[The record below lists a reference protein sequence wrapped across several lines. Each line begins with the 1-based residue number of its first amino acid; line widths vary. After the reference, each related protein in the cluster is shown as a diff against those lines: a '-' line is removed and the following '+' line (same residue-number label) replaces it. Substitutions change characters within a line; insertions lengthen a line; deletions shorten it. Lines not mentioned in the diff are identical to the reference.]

1 MLVFAACTDEI
12 DFHEDVQGKDCITLK
27 VFNRPM
33 TKAAGDDAY
42 ESHLTRLDVFF
53 YVEGQTDRNC
63 VYYQEVLDPDNN
75 YQGGVIPFYVV
86 DEQINMIFP
95 DGNETCDVF
104 VIANLPDE
112 LRTFDTD
119 PEGGYSNT
127 EYNRLSA
134 ILLEMDKED
143 EDGNQLPQ
151 LYDAIGKDFVMA
163 GFDGNV
169 RRDISTNN
177 AEGTVKLIRAASKI
191 TVKIN
196 IPAKIVL
203 DPDSDN
209 PVTMV
214 PVLEVEDGNGET
226 VVPIVTSLHNKV
238 KQGYLFPNGMIDT
251 GMQVLPDDCY
261 METSEVRYRKIKEID
276 EDVEPGP
283 EKYQYE
289 CEIPFYSYPSLWQKG
304 DEHAAHFSLEIPW
317 RRDTEDSKSYHP
329 YYYQILIN
337 ATDRCLKP
345 NHWYD
350 MIVNVGVI
358 GSSVELTPVPLHDL
372 TFYVMD
378 WTTQPDPSDAA
389 GGDRY
394 EDLEIEEY
402 TYFSV
407 PQKRIEMNNTTV
419 GELKFVASHNV
430 RWALEWPTDTN
441 IQSTFDEM
449 EKEYH
454 TGTVAAYYVNCGGD
468 APEQRDLSRFIQE
481 SDFSL
486 SASGKSLTF
495 NFPKAEIDAYND
507 TQANNANKYNIYSPV
522 YVHLKVWL
530 DINGDGQISEDLDE
544 DEFVEYVTF
553 VYYPAMYI
561 EPDLSNPYSIYV
573 NNVQHNNQN
582 DAYSFKA
589 GSTTHNLGRAPG
601 VSGSWGTKDS
611 YMYTITVSSFTSG
624 NTFKAHDGNFY
635 PYIIGDPRQRTSD
648 LEMDD
653 DGQSNVASNWVSAN
667 AIVIDENG
675 NAVKDANGN
684 IQYVQRPLQYY
695 YPTSTEGNSFQI
707 VSPKFKI
714 VSFHSSGWGSIT
726 SKGAEMRCATFQ
738 EDGYPAGRWRLPTEA
753 EIMFIIDLQKADVI
767 SDIFYGSSNYYTA
780 TEVDNTNTSR
790 YRINCPTN
798 GNPSWSTGTTG
809 SVRCVYDEWYW
820 GPDREAMKNPN
831 YNENYNN
838 NGLDNNERHANNEYL
853 FTWGDRQIWPE

>member
-12 DFHEDVQGKDCITLK
+12 DFHEDIQGKDCITLK

-151 LYDAIGKDFVMA
+151 LYDAIGKDFIMA

-304 DEHAAHFSLEIPW
+304 DEHAAHLSLEIPW
-317 RRDTEDSKSYHP
+317 RRDAEDSKSYHP

-468 APEQRDLSRFIQE
+468 APAQRDLSRFIQE

-486 SASGKSLTF
+486 SASGTSLTF

-561 EPDLSNPYSIYV
+561 EPDLSHPYSIWV
-573 NNVQHNNQN
+573 NNRQSSTDITINPGNHNI
-582 DAYSFKA
+582 
-589 GSTTHNLGRAPG
+589 GRNPG
-601 VSGSWGTKDS
+601 HSGNNWDGKPS
-611 YMYTITVSSFTSG
+611 YMYTITVSSFSPDDK
-624 NTFKAHDGNFY
+624 FLAHDEKEY
-635 PYIIGDPRQRTSD
+635 TYIIGDPRQRVSD
-648 LEMDD
+648 IELDNNNA
-653 DGQSNVASNWVSAN
+653 NVVATNWASSN
-667 AIVIDENG
+667 AIAYDENG
-675 NAVKDANGN
+675 E
-684 IQYVQRPLQYY
+684 ISYTTRSLQYY
-695 YPTSTEGNSFQI
+695 YPTAYAGDAFRI
-707 VSPKFKI
+707 VSPKFRI
-714 VSFHSSGWGSIT
+714 VSFHSSGWGNIT
-726 SKGAEMRCATFQ
+726 SKGAAMRCATFQ
-738 EDGYPAGRWRLPTEA
+738 EDGFPAGRWRLPTEA
-753 EIMFIIDLQKADVI
+753 EIMFVIGLQDKEVI
-767 SDIFYGSSNYYTA
+767 SDIFYGSSQYYSSTVVDA
-780 TEVDNTNTSR
+780 THNWRIVYPNKDNDPNAKPYWYNNDTN
-790 YRINCPTN
+790 
-798 GNPSWSTGTTG
+798 G

-820 GPDREAMKNPN
+820 GSEREARPNPSW
-831 YNENYNN
+831 
-838 NGLDNNERHANNEYL
+838 NGSHTTSGQNEYL

>member
-238 KQGYLFPNGMIDT
+238 KQGYLFPNGMIDA

-378 WTTQPDPSDAA
+378 WTTQPDPSYAA

-468 APEQRDLSRFIQE
+468 APAQRDLSRFIQE

-486 SASGKSLTF
+486 SASGTSLTF
-495 NFPKAEIDAYND
+495 NFPKAEIAAYND

-561 EPDLSNPYSIYV
+561 EPDLSHPYSIWV
-573 NNVQHNNQN
+573 NNRQSSTDITINPGNHNI
-582 DAYSFKA
+582 
-589 GSTTHNLGRAPG
+589 GRNPG
-601 VSGSWGTKDS
+601 HSGNNWDGKPS
-611 YMYTITVSSFTSG
+611 YMYTITVSSFSPDDK
-624 NTFKAHDGNFY
+624 FLAHDEKEY
-635 PYIIGDPRQRTSD
+635 TYIIGDPRQRVSD
-648 LEMDD
+648 IELDNNNA
-653 DGQSNVASNWVSAN
+653 NVVATNWASSN
-667 AIVIDENG
+667 AIAYDENG
-675 NAVKDANGN
+675 E
-684 IQYVQRPLQYY
+684 ISYTTRSLQYY
-695 YPTSTEGNSFQI
+695 YPTAYAGDAFRI
-707 VSPKFKI
+707 VSPKFRI
-714 VSFHSSGWGSIT
+714 VSFHSSGWGNIT
-726 SKGAEMRCATFQ
+726 SKGAAMRCATFQ
-738 EDGYPAGRWRLPTEA
+738 EDGFPAGRWRLPTEA
-753 EIMFIIDLQKADVI
+753 EIMFVIGLQDKEVI
-767 SDIFYGSSNYYTA
+767 SDIFYGSSQYYSSTVVDA
-780 TEVDNTNTSR
+780 THNWRIVYPNKDNDPNAKPYWYNNDTN
-790 YRINCPTN
+790 
-798 GNPSWSTGTTG
+798 G

-820 GPDREAMKNPN
+820 GSEREARPNPSW
-831 YNENYNN
+831 
-838 NGLDNNERHANNEYL
+838 NGSHTTSGQNEYL

>member
-251 GMQVLPDDCY
+251 GMQVLPEDCY

-337 ATDRCLKP
+337 AIDRCLKP

-378 WTTQPDPSDAA
+378 WTTQPDPSYAA

-468 APEQRDLSRFIQE
+468 APAQRDLSRFIQE

-486 SASGKSLTF
+486 SASGTSLTF
-495 NFPKAEIDAYND
+495 NFPKAKIDAYND

-561 EPDLSNPYSIYV
+561 EPDLSHPYSIWV
-573 NNVQHNNQN
+573 NNRQSSTDITINPGNHNIGRNPG
-582 DAYSFKA
+582 YSGNNWDGK
-589 GSTTHNLGRAPG
+589 P
-601 VSGSWGTKDS
+601 S
-611 YMYTITVSSFTSG
+611 YMYTITVSSFSPDDK
-624 NTFKAHDGNFY
+624 FLAHDEKEY
-635 PYIIGDPRQRTSD
+635 TYIIGDPRQRVSD
-648 LEMDD
+648 IELDNNNA
-653 DGQSNVASNWVSAN
+653 NVVATNWVSSN
-667 AIVIDENG
+667 AIAYDENG
-675 NAVKDANGN
+675 E
-684 IQYVQRPLQYY
+684 ISYTTRSLQYY
-695 YPTSTEGNSFQI
+695 YPTAYAGDAFRI
-707 VSPKFKI
+707 VSPKFRI
-714 VSFHSSGWGSIT
+714 VSFHSSGWGNIT
-726 SKGAEMRCATFQ
+726 SKGAAMRCATFQ
-738 EDGYPAGRWRLPTEA
+738 EDGFPAGRWRLPTEA
-753 EIMFIIDLQKADVI
+753 EIMFVIGLQDKEVI
-767 SDIFYGSSNYYTA
+767 SSIFYGSSQYYSSTVVDA
-780 TEVDNTNTSR
+780 THNWRIVYPNKDNDPNAKPYWYNSDTN
-790 YRINCPTN
+790 
-798 GNPSWSTGTTG
+798 G

-820 GPDREAMKNPN
+820 GSEREARPNPSW
-831 YNENYNN
+831 
-838 NGLDNNERHANNEYL
+838 NGSHTTSGQNEYL